1 MSTERNRR
9 RRRHRKS
16 RRASRRSHRF
26 FTRVSRRTRAQTR
39 QRHRYQTQRGG
50 TYAFSIP
57 NSAVVYA
64 QPPEDDGFS
73 APRMMSK
80 EDHKILVESI

>member
-9 RRRHRKS
+9 RRHRNRKS

-26 FTRVSRRTRAQTR
+26 FTRSRRFR
-39 QRHRYQTQRGG
+39 QSRSQRGG

-64 QPPEDDGFS
+64 QPAEDDGFS

-80 EDHKILVESI
+80 EDHKAIAESI

>member
-26 FTRVSRRTRAQTR
+26 FTRSR
-39 QRHRYQTQRGG
+39 QRKQRGG

-64 QPPEDDGFS
+64 QPAEDDGFS
-73 APRMMSK
+73 APRMMTK
-80 EDHKILVESI
+80 EDHKAIAESI